1 MITSLVKCGVPARYD
16 QRLWSSDKSFG
27 ILRTI
32 IPPKCVWLR
41 ETAGGAGVSLA
52 CRGLEVP
59 GQGAGS
65 AGRTSGGV
73 LPCSQGR
80 AQGKGLHGDPLL
92 YQAATSAT
100 YSLVLWRSC
109 VSQCEQR
116 PNPAG
121 GQGNSSVCFSHLSSG
136 PGYNSACRS
145 SVLIPTFITARKGA
159 PYLCPDSLRTPGTPE
174 QASALRATSA

>member
-1 MITSLVKCGVPARYD
+1 MITSLVKCRVPARYD
-16 QRLWSSDKSFG
+16 QHLWSSDKSFG

-52 CRGLEVP
+52 CWGLEVP
-59 GQGAGS
+59 SQGAGS
-65 AGRTSGGV
+65 VGEDQWGRTSGGI

-92 YQAATSAT
+92 YQTATSAT
-100 YSLVLWRSC
+100 YSLVLWCPC

-116 PNPAG
+116 PNPTR
-121 GQGNSSVCFSHLSSG
+121 GQGNSSLSVSTISAVALGTSQLTEALFS
-136 PGYNSACRS
+136 
-145 SVLIPTFITARKGA
+145 
-159 PYLCPDSLRTPGTPE
+159 SLPPSLHER
-174 QASALRATSA
+174 ALHICV